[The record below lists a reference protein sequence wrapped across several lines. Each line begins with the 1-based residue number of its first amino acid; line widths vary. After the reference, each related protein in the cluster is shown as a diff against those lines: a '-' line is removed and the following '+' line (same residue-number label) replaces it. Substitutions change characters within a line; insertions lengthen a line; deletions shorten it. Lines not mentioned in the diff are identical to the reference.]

1 MIEFED
7 EIYSE
12 ICGNSH
18 TMRQMQGGIDPANP
32 YGTLGGGIHPVAVAA
47 GSGGVIPM
55 GTLSAAHH
63 YGHAAGHGPPS
74 STTSN
79 QNLLIFNSGMMMNNA
94 ASGGV
99 AHGGHHLVRSSDS
112 ASNPN
117 STLLRAAGGGGRA
130 SSRATMESALYSNVA
145 GAPPAGGEGG
155 ESRPSSMLYSEAGFV
170 RFRMG
175 GDPGRMVDEVLRQS
189 TDDLVGGKQEARQP
203 PPAVEPLASRRGM
216 GLEGLRA
223 SQSFDESVS

>member
-12 ICGNSH
+12 ICGGNSH
-18 TMRQMQGGIDPANP
+18 TMRQMQQHHSGVDPSNP
-32 YGTLGGGIHPVAVAA
+32 YGTLAGIHP

-63 YGHAAGHGPPS
+63 YGHPVGHHGPPS

-79 QNLLIFNSGMMMNNA
+79 QNLLLFNPNMA
-94 ASGGV
+94 H
-99 AHGGHHLVRSSDS
+99 AHGGH
-112 ASNPN
+112 SNPS
-117 STLLRAAGGGGRA
+117 STLLRAVGGRA

-145 GAPPAGGEGG
+145 GAPLAAGEDG
-155 ESRPSSMLYSEAGFV
+155 SRPSSMLYNEAGFV

-189 TDDLVGGKQEARQP
+189 TDDLVRAEQEARQQP
-203 PPAVEPLASRRGM
+203 LAAVEQPLSRRGM